1 MNPLFVLDDSIF
13 ETMTREDAFETHC
26 GLMDMGLAHLP
37 ADVVDV
43 RFRIGAVPALRELKA
58 WAHDPKQLTV
68 TLGEDFYT
76 ITTPG
81 MAGVDVEML
90 PEKDRVAI
98 DTMVFDVL
106 RYLVVSLATKNTEKK
121 VVTRTPGKIARDGSL
136 KHTHVTTLRVPKIQY
151 LPGEGPSTGREV
163 KPHFRRGHIRMQPF
177 GEGRQERK
185 RIWIEP
191 LFVKADPEFIDAQK
205 VYKVVA

>member
-1 MNPLFVLDDSIF
+1 MNPLFILDDSIF
-13 ETMTREDAFETHC
+13 ETMTREDAFETHR

-43 RFRIGAVPALRELKA
+43 RFRVGAVPALCELKT
-58 WAHDPKQLTV
+58 WIHNPKQLTV
-68 TLGEDFYT
+68 TLGDDFYT
-76 ITTPG
+76 ITAYG
-81 MAGVDVEML
+81 MAGVDVETL

-98 DTMVFDVL
+98 DTMVIDVL
-106 RYLVVSLATKNTEKK
+106 RYLVVSLATRNTEKT
-121 VVTRTPGKIARDGSL
+121 VVTRAPGKIARDGSL
-136 KHTHVTTLRVPKIQY
+136 KHTHVTTLRVPMTRY
-151 LPGEGPSTGREV
+151 LPSDGPSTGREV

-191 LFVKADPEFIDAQK
+191 LFVKADPEFIDVQRA
-205 VYKVVA
+205 YRVVA